1 MNNSPTPQIAPDVD
15 TQVLPDIDGLVQNLM
30 DSCKSIIVYN
40 DDVNTFDHVIQCLI
54 HYCNHTVSQAQEH
67 TLRIHHQ
74 GKSLVMHGNMEELQ
88 PAYMGLVM
96 EGLSCDIVD

>member
-15 TQVLPDIDGLVQNLM
+15 TQVLPDMDVLVQNLM

-54 HYCNHTVSQAQEH
+54 HYCNHTASQAQQCALH
-67 TLRIHHQ
+67 IHYN
-74 GKSLVMHGNMEELQ
+74 GKCLVMHGSMEELQ
-88 PAYMGLVM
+88 RAYMGLVL